1 MGRPDGHAPPVL
13 GPEIIARPPC
23 MKDVTSLFSEMRG
36 ALLPLP
42 LPVPSSLFS
51 PFPLLALC
59 HCVCVVSVWKSE
71 RQRRANP
78 MPHRTGPGTK
88 RGDEI
93 EVYMVWGPG
102 FFFFLFRSLVC
113 QCRHRSWLGLAPL
126 KNENLMFFAEL

>member
-102 FFFFLFRSLVC
+102 FFFPFQKF
-113 QCRHRSWLGLAPL
+113 GLSV
-126 KNENLMFFAEL
+126 